1 MRKFI
6 DSRKEDDFDIKS
18 AYIVS
23 ELKPLGLKKSLLAY
37 VIFNSIFTINIGNQI
52 GTDSNQLYLNLMKK

>member
-6 DSRKEDDFDIKS
+6 EERKDEDFDIKS

-37 VIFNSIFTINIGNQI
+37 VIFNSIFNVNIGSQV
-52 GTDSNQLYLNLMKK
+52 GTESAQLYLNLMKK